1 MVASKLNVG
10 PSSSIDSML
19 FKFQLVL
26 VVIVNIDVSIVKKF
40 KQTPHLAGCVA
51 GEGGEGYDH
60 QEEEDGFGTATSN
73 QILSWMDFSFLI
85 KVFLGKWQNIF
96 FFFFKKNN
104 FGQSRT
110 FFDWSRTLFDRSRT
124 FFDRSRT
131 FSIGVELFSSST
143 LTEKSS
149 TALPEKCWTLEYSGE
164 LEFSSPFMEQW
175 TLDAGGV
182 LKGNGRG
189 MNARPLR
196 YFTCASLWVMVEW
209 PTTFSE
215 SECQCQWI

>member
-10 PSSSIDSML
+10 PSSSIDSMI

-51 GEGGEGYDH
+51 GEGGEWYGKRRRR
-60 QEEEDGFGTATSN
+60 
-73 QILSWMDFSFLI
+73 SWRRMDSAQQLPTRMDFSFLV

-96 FFFFKKNN
+96 FSFFKKNN

-143 LTEKSS
+143 LTEK
-149 TALPEKCWTLEYSGE
+149 KFYSDRKK
-164 LEFSSPFMEQW
+164 FYCTPRK
-175 TLDAGGV
+175 V
-182 LKGNGRG
+182 LNFGIFR
-189 MNARPLR
+189 
-196 YFTCASLWVMVEW
+196 
-209 PTTFSE
+209 
-215 SECQCQWI
+215 